1 MFSFYTSETQD
12 PEKRNDFHEA
22 SVTCIWHL
30 AFIFFFFFFFF
41 NEDLESDAYV
51 LID

>member
-1 MFSFYTSETQD
+1 MMGS
-12 PEKRNDFHEA
+12 
-22 SVTCIWHL
+22 L
-30 AFIFFFFFFFF
+30 AEFKLDIVLVSLFFFFFFFLKRSAFFFSFFFF